1 MDGQEF
7 PVFKKVELCKVCLEE
22 IPEEPNRT
30 NEEKEIVNSIQSR
43 ILPSLESY
51 RDRKDLIVE
60 ALQYII
66 DKFKN

>member
-60 ALQYII
+60 ALQYRI